1 MQSTRSHP
9 PIKVAPLPDESPTSW
24 LMRICLKYRI
34 SFRDFVSIYK
44 LEELMKQPLNITAN
58 LSPLAK
64 FLPEGMEL
72 PNTIQDKIES
82 FEWKKG
88 RSDWLIHPN
97 KKGSVMHNSYTRI
110 CPKCLKE
117 KGYYQLKWQLRIV
130 ECCVMHSIRLT
141 EICSKC
147 KAPISSIINGA
158 RTQQILNND
167 LFHKCKKCGFDLR
180 TMKPIIVK
188 NENLSGQ
195 CKIDHAYAENPVNS
209 RYLVNIHFSKS

>member
-9 PIKVAPLPDESPTSW
+9 PIKVAPLTDESPTSW

-88 RSDWLIHPN
+88 RSEWLIEPN
-97 KKGSVMHNSYTRI
+97 KNGAAKFNSFTRI
-110 CPKCLKE
+110 CPKCIRD
-117 KGYYQLKWQLRIV
+117 KGYYRLKWQMKIV
-130 ECCVMHSIRLT
+130 ECCI
-141 EICSKC
+141 ECSVKLIEHCPKC
-147 KAPISSIINGA
+147 TSKLSP
-158 RTQQILNND
+158 
-167 LFHKCKKCGFDLR
+167 LFNSRGFKRIPTFENLFDCLYCGDDLR
-180 TMKPIIVK
+180 KLYPNLLEITFLEEQHKIV
-188 NENLSGQ
+188 Q
-195 CKIDHAYAENPVNS
+195 AYSEEPVNIKF
-209 RYLVNIHFSKS
+209 LKTKL